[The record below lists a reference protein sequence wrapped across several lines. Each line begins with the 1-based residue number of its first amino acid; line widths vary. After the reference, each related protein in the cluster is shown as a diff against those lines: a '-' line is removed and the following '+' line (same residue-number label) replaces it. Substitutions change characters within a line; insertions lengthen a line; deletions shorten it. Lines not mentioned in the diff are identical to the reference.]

1 MFMSWI
7 DRLGDWNPQLLRELK
22 GRLKIRNIL
31 IAIGLSLFGQFL
43 AIATVQRQVEQVAGE
58 YSHYCTGPEQYG
70 AYGAFRCLTD
80 AAGQTIINQPL
91 WWFQVFKIT
100 SVASLVI
107 LLTAGSYLLIND
119 LYQEERRGTL
129 NFIRLSPRSAT
140 TVLAGKL
147 LGTPVLLYIMA
158 LVALPLHLW
167 AAASAGIPLWV
178 LAAFYGLFASICAL
192 IYSLSL
198 LYGLTTGW
206 LGGFQ
211 PWLGS
216 GLIFFFAMAFNAG
229 NATNYS
235 AFDWFH
241 FFSIGQL
248 FPYLAEAA
256 QVPNFQSISQFR
268 GQQDERWFTLLI
280 GNNLWQW
287 MGLAIANVLLWLG
300 WTWQALR
307 RSFRS
312 PSGTLLSKGQSYGLI
327 LCFELTLL
335 GFSLQN
341 PLGTASLFPAD
352 LALMRPVYLL
362 NLLMFLVLI
371 AALAPHRQSL
381 QDWARYRRDR
391 RSQGRKAWRRSL
403 LRDLLWHDK
412 SPFLLAIV
420 VNVGIMLGVFS
431 LGMALGGNSQ
441 SIHWIGLAI
450 VGSLIVLLAAIVQSI
465 LTMKSSKRTVWA
477 GGTLAGIVV
486 VPWIGLAVLS
496 LSPHDAADLW
506 LLTVFPWEALEQV
519 SFSSLLT
526 LLGGYWS
533 IVGVLNLQFT
543 YRLHQ
548 MGTSSSQ
555 ALLRSAPR

>member
-22 GRLKIRNIL
+22 GRLKVRNVL

-43 AIATVQRQVEQVAGE
+43 AIATVQRQVEQAAGE
-58 YSHYCTGPEQYG
+58 YSRYCTGQEHYG
-70 AYGAFRCLTD
+70 MFLCLTD
-80 AAGQTIINQPL
+80 QWGQTILNQPL
-91 WWFQVFKIT
+91 QWFQVFSIT
-100 SVASLVI
+100 SITSLII

-158 LVALPLHLW
+158 LVALPTQLW
-167 AAASAGIPLWV
+167 AASLAGIPPLV
-178 LAAFYGLFASICAL
+178 LVAFYSLLLGICAL

-216 GLIFFFAMAFNAG
+216 GLILIFAMAFNAG
-229 NATNYS
+229 NEANYS

-241 FFSIGQL
+241 LFSIGQL
-248 FPYLAEAA
+248 FPYLAETA
-256 QVPNFQSISQFR
+256 QVPNFQAIFSFR
-268 GQQDERWFTLLI
+268 GQEDERWFTLLI
-280 GNNLWQW
+280 GNDLWQW
-287 MGLAIANVLLWLG
+287 MGLAIANNLLWLG

-312 PSGTLLSKGQSYGLI
+312 PGDTLLSKGQSYGLI
-327 LCFELTLL
+327 LCFELMLL

-341 PLGTASLFPAD
+341 ALDSGKPLINANLHTL
-352 LALMRPVYLL
+352 RPVYLL
-362 NLLMFLVLI
+362 NLLMFLVII

-403 LRDLLWHDK
+403 LRDLLWNDK
-412 SPFLLAIV
+412 SPSLLAIIL
-420 VNVGIMLGVFS
+420 NVGIMMAIFSAAIAWGSDSQPVYLVGLG
-431 LGMALGGNSQ
+431 L
-441 SIHWIGLAI
+441 
-450 VGSLIVLLAAIVQSI
+450 VGSLIVLFAAIAQSI
-465 LTMKSSKRTVWA
+465 LMMKSSKRTVWA

-486 VPWIGLAVLS
+486 MPWVGLSVLS
-496 LSPHDAADLW
+496 LSPERAADLW
-506 LLTVFPWEALEQV
+506 LLTTFPWEAFEHISL
-519 SFSSLLT
+519 SSLLT

-533 IVGVLNLQFT
+533 IVGVLNFQFT
-543 YRLHQ
+543 YRLRQ
-548 MGTSSSQ
+548 MGASSSQ
-555 ALLRSAPR
+555 ALLRSASR

>member
-22 GRLKIRNIL
+22 GRLKVRNVL

-43 AIATVQRQVEQVAGE
+43 AIATVQRQIEQAGSE
-58 YSHYCTGPEQYG
+58 YSPYCTGPERYG
-70 AYGAFRCLTD
+70 VFRCLTD
-80 AAGQTIINQPL
+80 AAGQIIINQPL
-91 WWFQVFKIT
+91 RWFQVFGIISIT
-100 SVASLVI
+100 GFVI

-147 LGTPVLLYIMA
+147 LGTPILIYIMA

-167 AAASAGIPLWV
+167 AASLAGIPPLV
-178 LAAFYGLFASICAL
+178 LVAFYSLLLGICAL

-216 GLIFFFAMAFNAG
+216 GLVLIFATAFNTSHE
-229 NATNYS
+229 TNYS

-241 FFSIGQL
+241 LFSIGQL
-248 FPYLAEAA
+248 FPYLAEVA
-256 QVPNFQSISQFR
+256 QVPNFQAIFSFR
-268 GQQDERWFTLLI
+268 GQEDERWFTLLI
-280 GNNLWQW
+280 GNDLWQW
-287 MGLAIANVLLWLG
+287 MGLAIANAALWLG

-312 PSGTLLSKGQSYGLI
+312 PGDTLLSKGQSYGLI
-327 LCFELTLL
+327 LCFELMLL

-341 PLGTASLFPAD
+341 ALASGKPLINANLHTL
-352 LALMRPVYLL
+352 RPVYLL
-362 NLLMFLVLI
+362 NLFMFLVII
-371 AALAPHRQSL
+371 AALAPHRQAL

-412 SPFLLAIV
+412 SPFLLAIG
-420 VNVGIMLGVFS
+420 VNVGIMLGVFGT
-431 LGMALGGNSQ
+431 GMVLGGNGQ
-441 SIHWIGLAI
+441 SISWIGLALT
-450 VGSLIVLLAAIVQSI
+450 GSLIMLLAAIVQSI
-465 LTMKSSKRTVWA
+465 LMMKSSKRTVWA
-477 GGTLAGIVV
+477 GGTLAGVVV

-496 LSPHDAADLW
+496 LSPENAADLW
-506 LLTVFPWEALEQV
+506 LLTTFPWEALEHV

-533 IVGVLNLQFT
+533 IIGVLNFQFT
-543 YRLHQ
+543 YRLRQ
-548 MGTSSSQ
+548 MGASSSQ
-555 ALLRSAPR
+555 ALLQSAAR

>member
-22 GRLKIRNIL
+22 GRLKVRNVL

-43 AIATVQRQVEQVAGE
+43 AIATVQRQVEQAAGE
-58 YSHYCTGPEQYG
+58 YSRYCTGQEHYG
-70 AYGAFRCLTD
+70 MFLCLTD
-80 AAGQTIINQPL
+80 QWGQTILNQPL
-91 WWFQVFKIT
+91 QWFQVFSIT
-100 SVASLVI
+100 SITSLII

-158 LVALPLHLW
+158 LVALPTQLW
-167 AAASAGIPLWV
+167 AASLAGIPPLV
-178 LAAFYGLFASICAL
+178 LVAFYSLLLGICAL

-216 GLIFFFAMAFNAG
+216 GLILIFAMAFNAG
-229 NATNYS
+229 NEANYS

-241 FFSIGQL
+241 LFSIGQL
-248 FPYLAEAA
+248 FPYLAETA
-256 QVPNFQSISQFR
+256 QVPNFQAIFSFR
-268 GQQDERWFTLLI
+268 GQEDERWFTLLI
-280 GNNLWQW
+280 GNDLWQW
-287 MGLAIANVLLWLG
+287 MGLAIANNLLWLG

-312 PSGTLLSKGQSYGLI
+312 PGDTLLSKGQSYGLI
-327 LCFELTLL
+327 LCFELMLL

-341 PLGTASLFPAD
+341 ALDSGKPLINANLHTL
-352 LALMRPVYLL
+352 RPVYLL
-362 NLLMFLVLI
+362 NLLMFLVII

-403 LRDLLWHDK
+403 LRDLLWNDK
-412 SPFLLAIV
+412 SPSLLAIIL
-420 VNVGIMLGVFS
+420 NVGIMMAIFSAAIAWGSDSQPVYLVGLG
-431 LGMALGGNSQ
+431 L
-441 SIHWIGLAI
+441 
-450 VGSLIVLLAAIVQSI
+450 VGSLIVLFAAIAQSI
-465 LTMKSSKRTVWA
+465 LMMKSSKRTVWA

-486 VPWIGLAVLS
+486 MPWVGLSVLS
-496 LSPHDAADLW
+496 LSPERAADLW
-506 LLTVFPWEALEQV
+506 LLTTFPWEALEHI
-519 SFSSLLT
+519 SLSSLLT

-533 IVGVLNLQFT
+533 IVGVLNFQFT
-543 YRLHQ
+543 YRLRQ
-548 MGTSSSQ
+548 MGASSSQ
-555 ALLRSAPR
+555 ALLRSASR

>member
-22 GRLKIRNIL
+22 GRLKVRNVL

-43 AIATVQRQVEQVAGE
+43 AIATVQRQIEQAGSE
-58 YSHYCTGPEQYG
+58 YSRYCTGSERYG
-70 AYGAFRCLTD
+70 EFRCLTD
-80 AAGQTIINQPL
+80 AAGQIIINQPL
-91 WWFQVFKIT
+91 RWFQVFGIISIT
-100 SVASLVI
+100 GFVI

-147 LGTPVLLYIMA
+147 LGTPILIYIMA

-167 AAASAGIPLWV
+167 AASAAGISPWV
-178 LAAFYGLFASICAL
+178 LVGFYGLLLGICAL
-192 IYSLSL
+192 VYSLSL

-216 GLIFFFAMAFNAG
+216 SLVLIFASMFNVSDEIDF
-229 NATNYS
+229 S
-235 AFDWFH
+235 AFDWFRL
-241 FFSIGQL
+241 FGIGHL
-248 FPYLAEAA
+248 MPYLATAA
-256 QVPNFQSISQFR
+256 QVPNFEVLFKFE
-268 GQQDERWFTLLI
+268 GQGQERWFTLLI
-280 GNNLWQW
+280 GNDLWQW
-287 MGLAIANVLLWLG
+287 MGLAIANAALWLG

-312 PSGTLLSKGQSYGLI
+312 PGDTLLSKGQSYGLI
-327 LCFELTLL
+327 VCFELMLM
-335 GFSLQN
+335 GFSLQDS
-341 PLGTASLFPAD
+341 LGESSLRPAD

-362 NLLMFLVLI
+362 NLFMFLVII
-371 AALAPHRQSL
+371 AALAPHRQAL

-403 LRDLLWHDK
+403 LRDLLWQDK
-412 SPFLLAIV
+412 SPFLLAIG
-420 VNVGIMLGVFS
+420 VNVGIMLGVF
-431 LGMALGGNSQ
+431 GMGMTLGGNGQ
-441 SIHWIGLAI
+441 SIAWISLALT
-450 VGSLIVLLAAIVQSI
+450 GSLIMFWAAIVQSI
-465 LTMKSSKRTVWA
+465 LMMKTSKRTVWA
-477 GGTLAGIVV
+477 GGTLAGVVV

-496 LSPHDAADLW
+496 LAPEDAAHLW
-506 LLTVFPWEALEQV
+506 LLTAFPWEALEHV

-533 IVGVLNLQFT
+533 IIGVLNFQFT
-543 YRLHQ
+543 YQLRQ
-548 MGTSSSQ
+548 MGASSSQ
-555 ALLRSAPR
+555 ALLRSAAR